1 MGCQSKA
8 PLQVG
13 IGYIGTQNWWP
24 YIVVKTY
31 TNASST
37 GIITL
42 RYCEVNLLA
51 TVPVQNILLTKWTSF
66 IRCVKLDFLSFDLVG
81 VVEGYFAASAR
92 TTSAQFLM
100 NSCLMMSE
108 CVKNVSTDW
117 MVICARRVTS
127 RF

>member
-1 MGCQSKA
+1 M
-8 PLQVG
+8 LL
-13 IGYIGTQNWWP
+13 N
-24 YIVVKTY
+24 

-37 GIITL
+37 GTITL
-42 RYCEVNLLA
+42 RYCEVDLLA

-81 VVEGYFAASAR
+81 VVEGYFATSAQ